1 MPEENPN
8 RPPRR
13 PDGAHERPRRPSK
26 KPSLEGMQVV
36 LVQSISCIVV
46 VLLVLAFKL
55 VGGDAFAQLRSQFNE
70 SIMSN
75 SILATLAGLLESP
88 DASDAGSLPGT
99 ASSMPETGASSEAS
113 APDASGW
120 EQDASGSS
128 EPASSSADSPASD
141 ASAGAGASAPSS
153 STPSGQTPSAQTVRL
168 APEGAAFAVVKPN
181 RLAAAPLEGGTISSG
196 YGYRQNPTGEGIGFH
211 KGIDIAAP
219 TGTPVRAM
227 YFGVVT
233 ETGENASY
241 GKYIRIFHG
250 NGMEILYA
258 HCSEILAEKDA
269 VLRAG
274 ETAAKVGATGDVTGA
289 HLHIEVKINGV
300 AFDPSGLL
308 NPERYA

>member
-99 ASSMPETGASSEAS
+99 ASSMRRRGLPPKRRRPMPPRGTGCLRSLGSGFLQCGFPS
-113 APDASGW
+113 VGRLRGGGCFGSVFLDAFGT
-120 EQDASGSS
+120 DAFR
-128 EPASSSADSPASD
+128 ADR
-141 ASAGAGASAPSS
+141 
-153 STPSGQTPSAQTVRL
+153 PSGARKALPLQWSSPTVWRRPPWREEPSARVTVTARIQPGKGL
-168 APEGAAFAVVKPN
+168 VFIRGLTSPLPPGRRCAPC
-181 RLAAAPLEGGTISSG
+181 IS
-196 YGYRQNPTGEGIGFH
+196 
-211 KGIDIAAP
+211 AW
-219 TGTPVRAM
+219 
-227 YFGVVT
+227 
-233 ETGENASY
+233 
-241 GKYIRIFHG
+241 
-250 NGMEILYA
+250 
-258 HCSEILAEKDA
+258 
-269 VLRAG
+269 
-274 ETAAKVGATGDVTGA
+274 
-289 HLHIEVKINGV
+289 
-300 AFDPSGLL
+300 
-308 NPERYA
+308 

>member
-13 PDGAHERPRRPSK
+13 PDGTYERPRRPSK

-46 VLLVLAFKL
+46 VLLVLAFKM
-55 VGGDAFAQLRSQFNE
+55 VGGDAFAQLRTQFNE

-88 DASDAGSLPGT
+88 DASDAGSLPGE
-99 ASSMPETGASSEAS
+99 ASSDLGAGTSSEAS
-113 APDASGW
+113 APDASGG
-120 EQDASGSS
+120 EQEASGSDASGATSS
-128 EPASSSADSPASD
+128 GADDPTSASSNPASSS
-141 ASAGAGASAPSS
+141 
-153 STPSGQTPSAQTVRL
+153 STGQAPSAQTVRL

-181 RLAAAPLEGGTISSG
+181 RLAASPLEGGTVSSG
-196 YGYRQNPTGEGIGFH
+196 YGYRQNPTGEGIDFH

-219 TGTPVRAM
+219 AGTPVRAM

-300 AFDPSGLL
+300 AFNPSGLL
-308 NPERYA
+308 NPEQYA